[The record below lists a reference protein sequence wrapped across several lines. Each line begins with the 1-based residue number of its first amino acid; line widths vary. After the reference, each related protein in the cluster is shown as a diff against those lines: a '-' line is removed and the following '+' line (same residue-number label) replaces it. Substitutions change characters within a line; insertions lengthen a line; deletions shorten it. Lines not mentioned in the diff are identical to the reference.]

1 MNLSHIEVITTD
13 QLNVADLALW
23 AQCLKQ
29 RPELW
34 GPYFDVR
41 YFQAIAKVVPHAFI
55 ARLYGGDRLLGF
67 FPFQKRGRIIQA
79 FAAPLTDF
87 QAVISVENIDL
98 SDLVCLLKARRF
110 EFQGLIDGST
120 PCENPR
126 PQKRLYADLSAGFE
140 TYFRTNYEQHKKVFR
155 NSERCRR
162 NLNKDYPDLIF
173 SWEPVTSEILKW
185 IVDCKRSQYRQS
197 GLHDVFACGWTVDML
212 QALAKQKDNDF
223 GLMAGVYRH
232 GERIIAVEVALKS
245 GSGLHLWFPG
255 YDPAFARYG
264 VGILMTLDIMKA
276 VEGHV
281 KRVDFGCGDEA
292 YKSPLTTHSEPCW
305 EGHVTAAPSRNQSVS
320 RMNGLRAQLMRR
332 LRIVRA
338 CELKLSGQLHGG
350 WQIVRR
356 AIKRSRL
363 SVSMA
368 VSIVLPELLFRGT
381 YAGF

>member
-1 MNLSHIEVITTD
+1 MKLTHIEVITAD
-13 QLNVADLALW
+13 QLNADDLALW
-23 AQCLKQ
+23 TQCLKQ

-34 GPYFDVR
+34 GPYFNVR
-41 YFQAIAKVVPHAFI
+41 YFQAIAKAVPQTFI
-55 ARLYGGDRLLGF
+55 ARLYAGDRLLGF
-67 FPFQKRGRIIQA
+67 FLFQKRGRIIQA
-79 FAAPLTDF
+79 FGAPLTDF
-87 QAVISVENIDL
+87 QAVITVENIGL
-98 SDLVCLLKARRF
+98 SDIVSLLKARRF
-110 EFQGLIDGST
+110 EFHGLIDRSA
-120 PCENPR
+120 PREN
-126 PQKRLYADLSAGFE
+126 QQSQNRLYADLSAGFE
-140 TYFRTNYEQHKKVFR
+140 TYLSANYEQHKKVFR
-155 NSERCRR
+155 NTERCRR
-162 NLNKDYPDLIF
+162 NLNKDYPDIVF
-173 SWEPVTSEILKW
+173 SWESVTSETLKW
-185 IVDCKRSQYRQS
+185 IVACKRSQYHQS
-197 GLHDVFACGWTVDML
+197 GLHDVFACGWTADML
-212 QALAKQKDNDF
+212 QALAKQNSDDF
-223 GLMAGVYRH
+223 GLMAGVYRQ

-245 GSGLHLWFPG
+245 GSDLHLWFPG

-276 VEGHV
+276 VSGHV

-305 EGHVTAAPSRNQSVS
+305 EGYVSGTPSRDQPLS

-368 VSIVLPELLFRGT
+368 ISVMLPELLLRGT
-381 YAGF
+381 YACF